1 MTATGGGPALPGAG
15 AAALADGHAPA
26 SLTARSRD
34 VQLRTAL
41 GLARAEASLLAR
53 SLLVLAGLIA
63 GGAVVWVLIQTMQ
76 PLWWSA
82 DWRIGAGQLI
92 LGMTV
97 LAAAQLAAG
106 RARRDSMTDLYASF
120 PATAGTRTLGYLIG
134 LAGAVPASLVLLG
147 AGAVVVQ
154 ARGAIGSPSVMVL
167 AAGVVLVIAAGA
179 VGVAIGTR
187 FAHPLAGVIG
197 ALLTFLPEATSH
209 LSSGAGLWLAPWDIL
224 LNQLGNLPG
233 PLAGYPPALGHLLEL
248 AGVALLAGVVAL
260 AMTVRGARARGGLV
274 VAGVV
279 AVPVIAFAAV
289 AQLSPISTTEL
300 NHLVTEIADPA
311 SVQHCTTAND
321 VRYCLYPG
329 FGSDLSSLEAPV
341 DGVLARLPA
350 RPAQALTVGQIVAL
364 PDITTEYLFYG
375 HSQQQVTRWNAQIMR
390 EPASAPSVSAFY
402 LSVGRWPAGGGRLA
416 DAHFNVALTA
426 AEWAV
431 RLLSPDTLPAD
442 QPCVPVDQAR
452 EPIAIWLAI
461 LATHPP
467 ASGLQND
474 GGMTAVEV
482 HNILVPTWT
491 YAGEPVGQINGSAP
505 QLTEAGY
512 LLAKAMTS
520 LPEQKVSRVLRGAW
534 ATWLNEHTTDAQ
546 LAAALGI
553 RMPSVP
559 QPPLAGP
566 GSGPPGLKT
575 VGQPGPQSP
584 MCTS

>member
-1 MTATGGGPALPGAG
+1 MTAARPG
-15 AAALADGHAPA
+15 
-26 SLTARSRD
+26 D
-34 VQLRTAL
+34 VRLRTVL
-41 GLARAEASLLAR
+41 GLAAVEASLLAR
-53 SLLVLAGLIA
+53 SLLALAGLIA
-63 GGAVVWVLIQTMQ
+63 GGAVVWVLIQTEQ

-82 DWRIGAGQLI
+82 GWRIGAGQLI
-92 LGMTV
+92 LGLTV

-120 PATAGTRTLGYLIG
+120 PVTAGTRTLGYLAG

-167 AAGVVLVIAAGA
+167 AGGVVLVIAAGA
-179 VGVAIGTR
+179 VGIAIGTR

-197 ALLTFLPEATSH
+197 ALLVLLPEATSH

-233 PLAGYPPALGHLLEL
+233 PLAGYPPAGGHALEL

-289 AQLSPISTTEL
+289 AQLSPIPTSEL

-311 SVQHCTTAND
+311 SVQHCTTANH

-329 FGSDLSSLEAPV
+329 FGRDLPSLEAPV
-341 DGVLARLPA
+341 DGVLALVPA
-350 RPAQALTVGQIVAL
+350 RPGQALTVGQVVA
-364 PDITTEYLFYG
+364 PQNITNEYLFYG
-375 HSQQQVTRWNAQIMR
+375 HPQQQSQWDAQIMR
-390 EPASAPSVSAFY
+390 EPASAPSASAFY
-402 LSVGRWPAGGGRLA
+402 LSVGRWPAGGGRLT
-416 DAHFNVALTA
+416 DAHFNVALTT

-431 RLLSPDTLPAD
+431 RLLSPSALPTE

-474 GGMTAVEV
+474 GGMRAVEV
-482 HNILVPTWT
+482 HNTLVPTWT
-491 YAGEPVGQINGSAP
+491 NAGGPVGQINASAP
-505 QLTEAGY
+505 QLTDAGY

-520 LPEQKVSRVLRGAW
+520 LPEPQVSQVLRGAW

-566 GSGPPGLKT
+566 GSRHPDVKT

-584 MCTS
+584 VCDS